1 MNEVVDSVSSAKS
14 ADIAIKNAY
23 ILPMGGLAPIDG
35 GAVLIKGNSIL
46 AVVESSEKWQ
56 AARVIDAKGGVVM
69 PGFVNCHTHIASNIL
84 LRGLNEDAK
93 LFEWLQ
99 YMWQLK
105 VNFDPEIQYWAS
117 MAGLIEM
124 LRAGTTCF
132 NEHFDAYSVEPQIR
146 ALGELPMRATLGYG
160 FADRGLYSPIT
171 DYSWQTLDQF
181 ADKVEKH
188 HETQDGR
195 LQLALS
201 PHATYSCGEEMW
213 RLCRKVAN
221 ALKISI
227 HTHLAE
233 GVQELKYVGEN
244 YGTTP
249 TQWFASMGILGPDV
263 TLAHC
268 TKLNSEDIRL
278 LADTGS
284 QVAHCPISN
293 AKLCSG
299 TMPIKEMLAA
309 GINIG
314 LATDGPASHNTLDM
328 FQEMK
333 FAAIIHKNNNTDPEI
348 LPLRQMLE
356 MATTKAAEVMHRPD
370 TGRLVAG
377 MKADII
383 VVDIDR
389 PHTAPVYDPEAALVY
404 SSRADDVRFS
414 IVDGQILMDDR
425 EIVGVDET
433 EVFTQLKKRAMALKQ
448 RSL

>member
-1 MNEVVDSVSSAKS
+1 MKDIKYR
-14 ADIAIKNAY
+14 ADLAIKNAY
-23 ILPMGGLAPIDG
+23 VLPMGGNDPIENG
-35 GAVLIKGNSIL
+35 VVLIQGNKIIAIDSAESI
-46 AVVESSEKWQ
+46 APWSTERE
-56 AARVIDAKGGVVM
+56 IDAKGGVVM
-69 PGFVNCHTHIASNIL
+69 PGFVNSHTHIASNVL

-99 YMWQLK
+99 YMWKLK
-105 VNFDPEIQYWAS
+105 ENFDPEVQYWAS
-117 MAGLIEM
+117 LAGLIEM
-124 LRAGTTCF
+124 VRAGTTCF

-171 DYSWQTLDQF
+171 EWSWNALDQF

-188 HETQDGR
+188 HKTQDGR
-195 LQLALS
+195 LHVALS
-201 PHATYSCGEEMW
+201 PHATYSCGEKMW
-213 RLCRKVAN
+213 RLCRKVADELN
-221 ALKISI
+221 III
-227 HTHLAE
+227 HTHMAE

-249 TQWFASMGILGPDV
+249 AQWFATMGILGPDV

-309 GINIG
+309 GVSIG

-333 FAAIIHKNNNTDPEI
+333 FAAIIHKNNNTDPEL
-348 LPLRQMLE
+348 LPLRQILE
-356 MATTKAAEVMHRPD
+356 MATTDSARAMHRED
-370 TGRLVAG
+370 VGTLAEG
-377 MKADII
+377 MLADMII
-383 VVDIDR
+383 VDIDR
-389 PHTAPVYDPEAALVY
+389 PHTAPVYNPEAALVY
-404 SSRADDVRFS
+404 SSRADDVRTT
-414 IVDGQILMDDR
+414 IVDGKILMEDR
-425 EIVGVDET
+425 KILGIDEK
-433 EVFTQLKKRAMALKQ
+433 EVFAQLKKQAHDLKK
-448 RSL
+448 RSLK